1 MESRK
6 RTPLLEREKFF
17 FYNNNRKRVQS
28 YSLMNKYSNNPNNP
42 NNLNKPNIIL
52 PLINRPN
59 ANLMKNS
66 SIKKLNI
73 KTNINKIKQNE
84 DIFINSF
91 SEGRLPPE
99 YKDLSYD
106 NPYIE

>member
-17 FYNNNRKRVQS
+17 FNNNSKKRVQS

-42 NNLNKPNIIL
+42 NKPNIIL

-66 SIKKLNI
+66 SIKNLNI

-84 DIFINSF
+84 VIFINSF